1 MKTALN
7 FLVNAFPLWIIIFS
21 TLALV
26 EPSCFTWFSGP
37 FITYGLGVIMLGMGL
52 TLRPEDFRLVF
63 RTPKWVLTGALLQFT
78 VMPLFGWGLGYAFAL
93 PLPFAIGLIVVAS
106 CPGGTASNVIS
117 YLARANVALSVTMT
131 AVSTLLAI
139 ILTPLLTTFLIGDKI
154 EVSAF
159 QLFLGT
165 VKVVLAPIVLGVLM
179 NRYLPKFTNKILPVA
194 PLVAVIAIV
203 LIVASI
209 IGQGRDEILRS
220 GARLAG
226 AVLTLHLSGFI
237 LGYLLSRFVVRN
249 RQVNRTISI
258 EVGMQ
263 NSGLGAY
270 LARANFANPAIAI
283 PSAIS
288 SATHSLI
295 GSLAAGIWRNERGE
309 DKSLHTATASVR
321 DKRRT
326 GGR

>member
-1 MKTALN
+1 MKVSLN
-7 FLVNAFPLWIIIFS
+7 FLINAFPLWIIIFS
-21 TLALV
+21 TMALI
-26 EPSCFTWFSGP
+26 EPLLFTWFSGS

-52 TLRPEDFRLVF
+52 TLSPDDFKLVF
-63 RTPKWVLTGALLQFT
+63 KTPRWVLAGALLQFT
-78 VMPLFGWGLGYAFAL
+78 IMPLLGWSLGYLFAL
-93 PLPFAIGLIVVAS
+93 PLPFAVGLIIVSS

-154 EVSAF
+154 EVSAY

-165 VKVVLAPIVLGVLM
+165 VKVVLAPILLGVLM
-179 NRYLPKFTNKILPVA
+179 NKYLPKFTKKILPVA
-194 PLVAVIAIV
+194 QLVAVIAII

-209 IGQGRDEILRS
+209 IGQGKEEIMKS
-220 GARLAG
+220 GMRLAG
-226 AVLTLHLSGFI
+226 AVITLHMSGFV
-237 LGYLLSRFVVRN
+237 LGYLLSRVVTRN

-270 LARANFANPAIAI
+270 LSRANFVNPAIAI

-288 SATHSLI
+288 SAVHSLI
-295 GSLAAGIWRNERGE
+295 GSIAAGIWRQERN
-309 DKSLHTATASVR
+309 K
-321 DKRRT
+321 
-326 GGR
+326 